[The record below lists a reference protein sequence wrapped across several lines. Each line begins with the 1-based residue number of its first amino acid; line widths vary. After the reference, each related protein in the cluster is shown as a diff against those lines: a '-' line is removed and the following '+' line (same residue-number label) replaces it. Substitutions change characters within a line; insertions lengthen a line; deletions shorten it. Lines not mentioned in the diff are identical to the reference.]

1 MASVQES
8 SPGRAHRPATIRQV
22 AQAAGVSHQ
31 TVSRF
36 LRDGGVGLR
45 PETVQRVTEAIEEL
59 NYRPNLAAR
68 SMRTRRPNRIAVVLP
83 VSTHLVPIRLLNG
96 AASAVHEAGFLLDVV
111 GLEGDAVARSARLRT
126 LLHPDNVDG
135 IISFAPLAE
144 SLDGIDPMSF
154 TVPVVVDGE
163 YDDDMRSQGLL
174 ADASCV
180 SEILGLL
187 AGAGHRRFFHVAGDL
202 RWASARNRR
211 AAYQAAVARLGLDS
225 RGIVDG
231 DWSVR
236 SGFEAATEVI
246 AGSGATAVFAANDM
260 VAYGVVQGLVSQGLR
275 VPEQVSV
282 FGWDD
287 DEIGRYLRPA
297 LSTVSVDRERQ
308 GREAALRL
316 LAILRGETPPPALA
330 LTSLHRIVLRDSTG
344 PPPAAS

>member
-1 MASVQES
+1 MAPRHAPDTGEEQ
-8 SPGRAHRPATIRQV
+8 RPATIHQV
-22 AQAAGVSHQ
+22 AKAAGVSHQ

-36 LRDGGVGLR
+36 LRDGGDGVR
-45 PETVQRVTEAIEEL
+45 PETKRKVMAAIEKL
-59 NYRPNLAAR
+59 DYRPNLAAR
-68 SMRTRRPNRIAVVLP
+68 SMRTRKPNRIAVVLP

-111 GLEGDAVARSARLRT
+111 GLEGDTVARAVRLRT

-144 SLDGIDPMSF
+144 SLDGIDPASF

-163 YDDDMRSQGLL
+163 YDDDMRSQRLL

-180 SEILGLL
+180 SEIMGLL
-187 AGAGHRRFFHVAGDL
+187 AGAGHREFVHVAGDL
-202 RWASARNRR
+202 KWASARNRR
-211 AAYQAAVARLGLDS
+211 AAYEAAIARLGLVS
-225 RGIVDG
+225 HGIVDG

-236 SGFEAATEVI
+236 SGYEAAVDVVV
-246 AGSGATAVFAANDM
+246 GSGTTAVFAANDM
-260 VAYGVVQGLVSQGLR
+260 IAYGVVQGLRSAGAR

-287 DEIGRYLRPA
+287 EEIGRYLQPA

-316 LAILRGETPPPALA
+316 LAILRGETPAPALGT
-330 LTSLHRIVLRDSTG
+330 TSLHRIVVRDSTG
-344 PPPAAS
+344 PAPARR